1 MSDANSDTELVQ
13 ILKEIKNL
21 KAELFTTKNELEQSR
36 QLNGQLHS
44 DLEKHLDTE
53 FSEQVR
59 ELNLE
64 NEAIASERDHLTEKI
79 TGLEKDVVN
88 AKQENIMLKRRIAEL
103 ESSRTFPTEVQ
114 SVFDSIRKALKE

>member
-88 AKQENIMLKRRIAEL
+88 AKQENIMLKQRIAEL